1 MSVNVNFDSKI
12 DKIFADFKKLSPAL
26 IAVAIASGLILFL
39 PYNIL
44 ERMALDK
51 LPDLWKRVIGIIF
64 IVSVAL
70 IVTIVLVDVYK
81 KVRAKIRYKLTI
93 KKLRSRYLQL
103 SNSQKALIKK
113 MLHSRDKSSKLDCTS
128 GDVLYLQEND
138 FIHQAEK
145 YMFFGSG
152 YTAPVTFAPQPWLLD
167 LYKQEPEIFK

>member
-70 IVTIVLVDVYK
+70 IVTIVLVAVYH
-81 KVRAKIRYKLTI
+81 KVRAKIRYKNTI
-93 KKLRSRYLQL
+93 KKLRR
-103 SNSQKALIKK
+103 
-113 MLHSRDKSSKLDCTS
+113 R
-128 GDVLYLQEND
+128 
-138 FIHQAEK
+138 
-145 YMFFGSG
+145 
-152 YTAPVTFAPQPWLLD
+152 
-167 LYKQEPEIFK
+167 